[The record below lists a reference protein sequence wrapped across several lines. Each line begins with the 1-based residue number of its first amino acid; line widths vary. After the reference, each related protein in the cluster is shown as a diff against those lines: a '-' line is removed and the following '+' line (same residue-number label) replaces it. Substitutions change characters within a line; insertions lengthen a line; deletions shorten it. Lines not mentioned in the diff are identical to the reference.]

1 MLFKIGE
8 FSRLS
13 HLTVKTLRF
22 YEKEGLLIPDKVDSL
37 SSYRYYSTS
46 SLEEACRIKAFRQL
60 GLSIEEIKRI
70 KQGEDLKEILKHK
83 SDELIKEK
91 EFIESKI
98 SILNCL
104 LKEENMKYQPVIK
117 DIEECVVY
125 YGETKLET
133 YGDMMNFIPALGE
146 ECARLNPDLKCIEP
160 DYCFCEYLDGEYK
173 ESDIKVRYCQAVDR
187 FGKESSQISFKKL
200 DGTRVISILHKGSY
214 DMLGEAYAY
223 IIKYAK
229 ENKYQIKGL
238 PRECYIDG
246 IWNKSDVNE
255 YLTEIQLPV
264 D

>member
-1 MLFKIGE
+1 MAFLQLWVNI
-8 FSRLS
+8 RL
-13 HLTVKTLRF
+13 TNT
-22 YEKEGLLIPDKVDSL
+22 
-37 SSYRYYSTS
+37 
-46 SLEEACRIKAFRQL
+46 
-60 GLSIEEIKRI
+60 
-70 KQGEDLKEILKHK
+70 
-83 SDELIKEK
+83 
-91 EFIESKI
+91 
-98 SILNCL
+98 
-104 LKEENMKYQPVIK
+104 
-117 DIEECVVY
+117 
-125 YGETKLET
+125 
-133 YGDMMNFIPALGE
+133 
-146 ECARLNPDLKCIEP
+146 
-160 DYCFCEYLDGEYK
+160 DGEYK

-246 IWNKSDVNE
+246 IWNKTDVNE

>member
-1 MLFKIGE
+1 
-8 FSRLS
+8 
-13 HLTVKTLRF
+13 
-22 YEKEGLLIPDKVDSL
+22 
-37 SSYRYYSTS
+37 
-46 SLEEACRIKAFRQL
+46 
-60 GLSIEEIKRI
+60 
-70 KQGEDLKEILKHK
+70 
-83 SDELIKEK
+83 
-91 EFIESKI
+91 
-98 SILNCL
+98 
-104 LKEENMKYQPVIK
+104 MKYQPVIK

-125 YGETKLET
+125 YGETKLDT

-200 DGTRVISILHKGSY
+200 DGTRVISILHEGSY

-246 IWNKSDVNE
+246 IWNKTDVNE